1 MLLSNG
7 TITDNPSAGGP
18 LSAAQDS
25 LNLFFTIVF
34 TVELVLNL
42 YAQWF
47 QPFFSDGWNLLD
59 LVVVAFSLIGLAP
72 VSLPVSL
79 IISLRAVRV
88 VRLFG
93 KISSLRKMMTALSCS
108 IPPMMNAYIIIFIIT
123 GICEYSSSIGSGCP
137 SRHRCLADGR
147 RPVLTPG
154 RLADS
159 VVGVYL
165 FRGDNPI
172 YFGSFSRAF
181 VAMFLII
188 GPPHSVRIFVG
199 CALFSLLPD

>member
-1 MLLSNG
+1 MILSNG
-7 TITDNPSAGGP
+7 SITDNPSAGGP

-59 LVVVAFSLIGLAP
+59 VVVVAFSLIGLAP
-72 VSLPVSL
+72 VELPVSL
-79 IISLRAVRV
+79 ILSLRAVRV

-93 KISSLRKMMTALSCS
+93 KIKSLRKMMTALTHS

-123 GICEYSSSIGSGCP
+123 GICEYSS
-137 SRHRCLADGR
+137 
-147 RPVLTPG
+147 
-154 RLADS
+154 
-159 VVGVYL
+159 
-165 FRGDNPI
+165 
-172 YFGSFSRAF
+172 
-181 VAMFLII
+181 
-188 GPPHSVRIFVG
+188 
-199 CALFSLLPD
+199 